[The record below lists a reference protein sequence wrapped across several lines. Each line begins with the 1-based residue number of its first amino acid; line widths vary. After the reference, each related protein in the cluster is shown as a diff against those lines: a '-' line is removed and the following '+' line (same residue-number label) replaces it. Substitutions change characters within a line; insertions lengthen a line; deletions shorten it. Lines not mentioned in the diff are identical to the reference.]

1 VRRRTS
7 RPHELKQTGTSAD
20 GYGEGTRGAAPTLL
34 FVSPRA
40 YSCAPLFKNLERSLS
55 STARHLVAVPALI
68 VAGLLVLPLTAWAQS
83 SDEVERDLGNA
94 RERTSQL
101 SEELEGV
108 RGEVTDAERELAE
121 IGARLADA
129 EGRLRQ
135 AEGQVALA
143 EEALVEARELWEAA
157 VADHEEAEER
167 LERAAA
173 RLVAEEDV
181 LIQQVVEGFKYGTV
195 GATRGAMVLEV
206 LRRVDDPNGFSV
218 GMKQLRTVVD
228 EQDATVQRVF
238 ELRGERE
245 ERAAEAADAR
255 GRAGDAAAEAADTLQ
270 LVEDLKKQAETLAA
284 EVEKEEQAQK
294 EAVAALREDEQD
306 TARTL
311 ERAAA
316 HQAELETLLQERRAA
331 EAAEEQARLERE
343 RQQQQQRSPQPSSG
357 AGGGP
362 SVSGGYCPVQ
372 GARTGRDFS
381 NDWGYPRSGGRTHQG
396 NDVFANRGTPVIAIQ
411 DGRVVR
417 MNTQDQGLGGL
428 TVTYRSS
435 DGSEWYNAHLHTI
448 ASGLTVGSSVSAG
461 DTIGTV
467 GNTGNARTTP
477 PHLHLGR
484 RVNGGWVNPYPTIS
498 ELCR

>member
-1 VRRRTS
+1 LSAFLRHRTV
-7 RPHELKQTGTSAD
+7 L
-20 GYGEGTRGAAPTLL
+20 
-34 FVSPRA
+34 
-40 YSCAPLFKNLERSLS
+40 
-55 STARHLVAVPALI
+55 PALV

-83 SDEVERDLGNA
+83 SQEIEQELGGA
-94 RERTSQL
+94 RERTSEL
-101 SEELEGV
+101 SEELDGV
-108 RGEVTDAERELAE
+108 RGELTGAEEELAE
-121 IGARLADA
+121 IGARLEDA
-129 EGRLRQ
+129 RGRLRQ

-143 EEALVEARELWEAA
+143 EDALLEAEEVREAA
-157 VADHEEAEER
+157 VADHEAAER
-167 LERAAA
+167 QVERAAQ
-173 RLVAEEDV
+173 RLAAEEDV
-181 LIQQVVEGFKYGTV
+181 LIRQVVEGFKYGTV

-206 LRRVDDPNGFSV
+206 LRRVDDPNGFAV

-238 ELRGERE
+238 ELRAERE
-245 ERAAEAADAR
+245 ELADEAAAAR
-255 GRAGDAAAEAADTLQ
+255 GRAADAAADAARTLQ
-270 LVEDLKKQAETLAA
+270 LVEDLKEQAEALAA
-284 EVEKEEQAQK
+284 DVEAEERAQE
-294 EAVAALREDEQD
+294 EAVADLRQSEEE

-316 HQAELETLLQERRAA
+316 RQAQLETELQERRAA
-331 EAAEEQARLERE
+331 EEAEEQARRERE
-343 RQQQQQRSPQPSSG
+343 RQQRQQSTSSSSSTSG

-362 SVSGGYCPVQ
+362 AVSGGYCPVQ

-396 NDVFANRGTPVIAIQ
+396 NDVFASRGTPVIAID

-467 GNTGNARTTP
+467 GNTGKARTTP

-484 RVNGGWVNPYPTIS
+484 KVNGGWVNPYPTIS

>member
-1 VRRRTS
+1 MA
-7 RPHELKQTGTSAD
+7 L
-20 GYGEGTRGAAPTLL
+20 
-34 FVSPRA
+34 
-40 YSCAPLFKNLERSLS
+40 
-55 STARHLVAVPALI
+55 PALV

-83 SDEVERDLGNA
+83 SEEIERELGGA
-94 RERTSQL
+94 RERTSEL
-101 SEELEGV
+101 SEELDGV
-108 RGEVTDAERELAE
+108 RGELSSAEEELAE
-121 IGARLADA
+121 IGARLEDA
-129 EGRLRQ
+129 RGRLRQ

-143 EEALVEARELWEAA
+143 QDALVEAEEVREAA
-157 VADHEEAEER
+157 VADHEAAER
-167 LERAAA
+167 QVERAAQ
-173 RLVAEEDV
+173 RLAAEEDV
-181 LIQQVVEGFKYGTV
+181 LIGQVVEGFKYGTV

-206 LRRVDDPNGFSV
+206 LRRVDDPNGFAV

-238 ELRGERE
+238 ELRAERE
-245 ERAAEAADAR
+245 ELAEEAAAAR
-255 GRAGDAAAEAADTLQ
+255 GRAADAAADAAETLQ
-270 LVEDLKKQAETLAA
+270 LVEDLKEQAEILAA
-284 EVEKEEQAQK
+284 NVETEEQAQ
-294 EAVAALREDEQD
+294 EAAVAALRQSEDE

-316 HQAELETLLQERRAA
+316 RQAQLESDLAAQRAA
-331 EAAEEQARLERE
+331 DEAEEQARRERE
-343 RQQQQQRSPQPSSG
+343 RQQQQRQSASSPSSSTG

-362 SVSGGYCPVQ
+362 AVSGGHCPVQ

-396 NDVFANRGTPVIAIQ
+396 NDVFASRGTPVIAIE

-484 RVNGGWVNPYPTIS
+484 KVNGGWVNPYPTIS

>member
-1 VRRRTS
+1 LS
-7 RPHELKQTGTSAD
+7 RA
-20 GYGEGTRGAAPTLL
+20 
-34 FVSPRA
+34 
-40 YSCAPLFKNLERSLS
+40 
-55 STARHLVAVPALI
+55 ARHLVAVPALI
-68 VAGLLVLPLTAWAQS
+68 LAGLLVLPLTAWAQS
-83 SDEVERDLGNA
+83 SDEVERDLGSA

-108 RGEVTDAERELAE
+108 RGEVTAAERELAE

-143 EEALVEARELWEAA
+143 EEALVEAREVWQAA

-173 RLVAEEDV
+173 RLAAEEDV

-238 ELRGERE
+238 ELRSERE
-245 ERAAEAADAR
+245 ARAAEAADAR

-270 LVEDLKKQAETLAA
+270 LVEDLKRQAEELAA
-284 EVEKEEQAQK
+284 EVEQEEQAQQ
-294 EAVAALREDEQD
+294 EAVAALRQDEQD

-316 HQAELETLLQERRAA
+316 HQADLERLLQERRAA

-343 RQQQQQRSPQPSSG
+343 RQQQQQRQRSSSSTSG

-362 SVSGGYCPVQ
+362 AVSGGYCPVQ

-411 DGRVVR
+411 DGQVIRV
-417 MNTQDQGLGGL
+417 NSQDRGLGGL
-428 TVTYRSS
+428 TVTYRTS

-448 ASGLTVGSSVSAG
+448 AAGLTVGSSVSAG

-484 RVNGGWVNPYPTIS
+484 KVNGGWVNPYPTIS

>member
-1 VRRRTS
+1 LSRT
-7 RPHELKQTGTSAD
+7 T
-20 GYGEGTRGAAPTLL
+20 
-34 FVSPRA
+34 
-40 YSCAPLFKNLERSLS
+40 
-55 STARHLVAVPALI
+55 RHLVAVPALI

-83 SDEVERDLGNA
+83 SEEVERDLGSA

-101 SEELEGV
+101 FEELEGV
-108 RGEVTDAERELAE
+108 RGEVTDAEQELAE

-143 EEALVEARELWEAA
+143 EDALAEAREVWAEA

-173 RLVAEEDV
+173 RLAAEEDV
-181 LIQQVVEGFKYGTV
+181 LIGQVVEGFKYGTV

-270 LVEDLKKQAETLAA
+270 LLEDLKEQAEALAD
-284 EVEKEEQAQK
+284 EVEQEEQAQQ
-294 EAVAALREDEQD
+294 EAVAALRQDEAD

-331 EAAEEQARLERE
+331 EAAEEAARLERE
-343 RQQQQQRSPQPSSG
+343 RQQQQQQQQQQRSQQSTSG

-396 NDVFANRGTPVIAIQ
+396 NDVFANRGTPVVAIQ

-417 MNTQDQGLGGL
+417 MNTQDRGLGGL

-448 ASGLTVGSSVSAG
+448 AAGLTVGSSVSAG

-484 RVNGGWVNPYPTIS
+484 RIDGGWVNPYPTIS
-498 ELCR
+498 QLCR

>member
-1 VRRRTS
+1 MA
-7 RPHELKQTGTSAD
+7 L
-20 GYGEGTRGAAPTLL
+20 
-34 FVSPRA
+34 
-40 YSCAPLFKNLERSLS
+40 
-55 STARHLVAVPALI
+55 PALV

-83 SDEVERDLGNA
+83 SEEIERELGGA
-94 RERTSQL
+94 RERTSEL
-101 SEELEGV
+101 SEELDGV
-108 RGEVTDAERELAE
+108 RGELSSAEEELAE
-121 IGARLADA
+121 IGARLEDA
-129 EGRLRQ
+129 RGRLRQ

-143 EEALVEARELWEAA
+143 QDALVEAEEVREAA
-157 VADHEEAEER
+157 VADHEAAER
-167 LERAAA
+167 QVERAAQ
-173 RLVAEEDV
+173 RLAAEEDV
-181 LIQQVVEGFKYGTV
+181 LIGQVVEGFKYGTV

-206 LRRVDDPNGFSV
+206 LRRVDDPNGFAV

-228 EQDATVQRVF
+228 EQDATVQRFF
-238 ELRGERE
+238 ELRAERE
-245 ERAAEAADAR
+245 ELAEEAAAAR
-255 GRAGDAAAEAADTLQ
+255 GRAADAAADAAETLQ
-270 LVEDLKKQAETLAA
+270 LVEDLKEQAEILAA
-284 EVEKEEQAQK
+284 NVETEEQAQ
-294 EAVAALREDEQD
+294 EAAVAALRQSEDE

-316 HQAELETLLQERRAA
+316 RQAQLESDLAAQRAA
-331 EAAEEQARLERE
+331 DEAEEQARRERE
-343 RQQQQQRSPQPSSG
+343 RQQQQRQSASSPSSSTG

-362 SVSGGYCPVQ
+362 AVSGGHCPVQ

-396 NDVFANRGTPVIAIQ
+396 NDVFASRGTPVIAIE

-484 RVNGGWVNPYPTIS
+484 KVNGGWVNPYPTIS